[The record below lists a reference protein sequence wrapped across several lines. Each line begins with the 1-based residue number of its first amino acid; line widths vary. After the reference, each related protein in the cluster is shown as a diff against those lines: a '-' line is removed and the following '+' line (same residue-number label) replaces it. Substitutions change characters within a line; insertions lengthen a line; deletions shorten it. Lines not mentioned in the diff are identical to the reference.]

1 MKASVRKYIRILDAQ
16 TKLITKQS
24 TLTLSGNNWQK
35 ERDLDEKLTLKIKQF
50 KDKLEPLVELI
61 SEEDFEDHLA
71 DRMCCSWEDFKSI

>member
-35 ERDLDEKLTLKIKQF
+35 ERDLDKKLSVKIEEYNK
-50 KDKLEPLVELI
+50 KLQVIEPLI
-61 SEEDFEDHLA
+61 PQEEFEEYLS